1 MTGLRRGAALA
12 AGVAAFVALGAACG
26 PPTSGLSA
34 AELWQQH
41 CVRCHGADGRGPVAQ
56 RGIDPG
62 IDLTRSPLVA
72 ARARGALY
80 RRIAYGQG
88 GMPGFAHK
96 LERGDLE
103 LLVDY
108 VLSLHRE

>member
-1 MTGLRRGAALA
+1 MKGGLRGAALV
-12 AGVAAFVALGAACG
+12 AGVAAVVALGAACG

-34 AELWQQH
+34 EELWQRH
-41 CVRCHGADGRGPVAQ
+41 CVRCHGADGRGPQAQ
-56 RGIDPG
+56 RGLDPG
-62 IDLTRSPLVA
+62 IDLTRSRLVVA
-72 ARARGALY
+72 HERGALY